1 MKKHFFVPLVVLELS
16 SYEEEYGLD
25 NDFIVLTNYSKA
37 NFTEHDFFF
46 HFGPDNEEQR
56 TLDKQRLKAAL

>member
-25 NDFIVLTNYSKA
+25 NDFIVLTNYDSKA

-46 HFGPDNEEQR
+46 ISDLIMRNKGRWTNR
-56 TLDKQRLKAAL
+56 G